1 MRFDNSPLASELIVP
16 RLLPAHVLLTKV
28 GGNVGHSK
36 AHPVKEILSG
46 NVCHRS
52 YHAINENTSQIPC
65 L

>member
-1 MRFDNSPLASELIVP
+1 MNQTLPHAEDVGMCLDNPPLASELKVP
-16 RLLPAHVLLTKV
+16 GLLPALVESAQV

-52 YHAINENTSQIPC
+52 
-65 L
+65 